1 VLEMM
6 REKGCNLGGEQSGHV
21 IMLDCNTTG
30 DGLFTA
36 VELLASMAV
45 RGRSLAELVSGI
57 KLFPQKLWNITLPR
71 RMDVLSDKNVAA
83 AVTAAEKKLNGTGRL
98 NVRASG
104 TEPKLRVMVEA
115 ENEALMMD
123 IGESLSGLIRKAVQE
138 A

>member
-1 VLEMM
+1 
-6 REKGCNLGGEQSGHV
+6 
-21 IMLDCNTTG
+21 MLDCNTTG

-36 VELLASMAV
+36 VELLASMAE
-45 RGRSLAELVSGI
+45 RGRSLADLVSGI

-71 RMDVLSDKNVAA
+71 RMDVLSDEAVAA
-83 AVTAAEKKLNGTGRL
+83 AVTAAEKKLDGIGRL

-115 ENEALMMD
+115 EDEALMLE
-123 IGESLSGLIRKAVQE
+123 IGESLSGIIRNAVQE